1 VKVLAKKKI
10 KFKKVVVVKPFS
22 SCPLLNMKAFWRI
35 FALQVLHSE
44 LIDEGSLDLN
54 S

>member
-1 VKVLAKKKI
+1 
-10 KFKKVVVVKPFS
+10 
-22 SCPLLNMKAFWRI
+22 MKAFWRI

-54 S
+54 SWLFICIVALKELRKLEDQTVILSTLF